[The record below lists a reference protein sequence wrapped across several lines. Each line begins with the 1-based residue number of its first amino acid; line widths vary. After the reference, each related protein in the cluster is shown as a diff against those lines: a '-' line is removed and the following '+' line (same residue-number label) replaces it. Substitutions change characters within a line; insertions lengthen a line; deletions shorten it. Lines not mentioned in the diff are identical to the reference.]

1 MAVPASGEISLAKIR
16 NEIET
21 NAYGTAYT
29 AGSTSLTSLSTGV
42 YDTINQSNAAADR
55 PDGATPHNISEFFN
69 YDHDASG
76 VAWGTPSSFPQGTFE
91 CKGEDQ
97 TGDSIDAAS
106 TLQFTHGTNQITYQ
120 TVEEVSGDNTGT
132 GTSATRTITYSGGS
146 LSTLEARVILTGVT
160 ITEQISSGVSTSQ
173 KARSRFSNNSHLAYN
188 AADSSASQVDEYSV
202 GTNQTITGAWR
213 SVNTTGNFS
222 VQLQCKIG
230 TVSTDQDSDARISVG
245 TVTIQLRADSSAT
258 VSVVN
263 GLDIDIHA
271 TNSNPG
277 S

>member
-1 MAVPASGEISLAKIR
+1 MAVPAANNEISLAKIR

-42 YDTINQSNAAADR
+42 YDTINTANAAADR
-55 PDGATPHNISEFFN
+55 PDGATPHNMSEFFS
-69 YDHDASG
+69 YDHDASSFS
-76 VAWGTPSSFPQGTFE
+76 WGTPSSFPLGTFE
-91 CKGEDQ
+91 CMGEDR
-97 TGDSIDAAS
+97 TGDSINAAS

-120 TVEEVSGDNTGT
+120 TVEEVDGDNSGD

-146 LSTLEARVILTGVT
+146 LSTLEARVVLTGVT
-160 ITEQISSGVSTSQ
+160 ITEYSDTTGGT
-173 KARSRFSNNSHLAYN
+173 KDARSRFSNNSHLAYN
-188 AADSSASQVDEYSV
+188 AADSSASQVDEYSP

-222 VQLQCKIG
+222 VQLQCRIG
-230 TVSTDQDSDARISVG
+230 SSGTDNEKDARISVG
-245 TVTIQLRADSSAT
+245 TVTIELRANSSST
-258 VSVVN
+258 VTVIN

-271 TNSNPG
+271 SNSNPA

>member
-42 YDTINQSNAAADR
+42 YDTINTANAAADR
-55 PDGATPHNISEFFN
+55 PDGATPHNMSEFFS
-69 YDHDASG
+69 YDHDFSSFS
-76 VAWGTPSSFPQGTFE
+76 WSTPSSFPTGTFE
-91 CKGEDQ
+91 CMGEDR
-97 TGDSIDAAS
+97 TGDSIIAAS
-106 TLQFTHGTNQITYQ
+106 TLEFTHGTNQITYQ
-120 TVEEVSGDNTGT
+120 TVEETSGDNTGT
-132 GTSATRTITYSGGS
+132 GTSATRTVTYSGGS
-146 LSTLEARVILTGVT
+146 LSTLEARVVLTGVT
-160 ITEQISSGVSTSQ
+160 ITEDSSTGSGT
-173 KARSRFSNNSHLAYN
+173 KDTRSRFSNNSHLAYN

-222 VQLQCKIG
+222 VQLQSRIG
-230 TVSTDQDSDARISVG
+230 TSSTDQYKTARISAG
-245 TVTIQLRADSSAT
+245 TVTIQLRANSSST
-258 VSVVN
+258 VTVVN
-263 GLDIDIHA
+263 ALDIDIHA
-271 TNSNPG
+271 DNSNPA

>member
-1 MAVPASGEISLAKIR
+1 MAVPAANNEISLAKIR

-42 YDTINQSNAAADR
+42 YDTINTNNPSADR
-55 PDGATPHNISEFFN
+55 PDGSTPHNMSEFFS
-69 YDHDASG
+69 YDHDFSG
-76 VAWGTPSSFPQGTFE
+76 FSWGTPSSFPLGTFE
-91 CKGEDQ
+91 CAGEDQ

-120 TVEEVSGDNTGT
+120 TVEETSGDNTGT
-132 GTSATRTITYSGGS
+132 GTSATRTVTYSGGS
-146 LSTLEARVILTGVT
+146 LSTLEARVVLTGVT
-160 ITEQISSGVSTSQ
+160 ITESSSTGSGTRD
-173 KARSRFSNNSHLAYN
+173 ARSRFSNNSHLAYD
-188 AADSSASQVDEYSV
+188 AADSSASQVDEYSP
-202 GTNQTITGAWR
+202 GTSQTITGAWR

-222 VQLQCKIG
+222 VQLQCRIG
-230 TVSTDQDSDARISVG
+230 TSSTDQDKTARISVG
-245 TVTIQLRADSSAT
+245 TVTIQLRANSSST
-258 VSVVN
+258 VTVVN

-271 TNSNPG
+271 TNSYPA

>member
-42 YDTINQSNAAADR
+42 YDTINTANASADR
-55 PDGATPHNISEFFN
+55 PDGATPHNMSEFFS
-69 YDHDASG
+69 YDHDASSFS
-76 VAWGTPSSFPQGTFE
+76 WSTPSAFPTGTFE
-91 CKGEDQ
+91 CMGEDR
-97 TGDSIDAAS
+97 TGDSIVAAS

-120 TVEEVSGDNTGT
+120 TVEDVSGDNTGT
-132 GTSATRTITYSGGS
+132 GTSATRTVTYSGGS
-146 LSTLEARVILTGVT
+146 LSTLEVRIILTGVT
-160 ITEQISSGVSTSQ
+160 ITESIDSGVSSSQ
-173 KARSRFSNNSHLAYN
+173 LARSRFSNNSHLAYN
-188 AADSSASQVDEYSV
+188 AADSSASQVDEYSP

-222 VQLQCKIG
+222 AQLQCKIG
-230 TVSTDQDSDARISVG
+230 TVSQGNGSDARISVG
-245 TVTIQLRADSSAT
+245 TVTIQLRANSSST
-258 VSVVN
+258 VTVVN
-263 GLDIDIHA
+263 ALDIDIHA
-271 TNSNPG
+271 SNSYPA